1 MGTLIQFEEQA
12 VASLRRKLGAA
23 ESANADLIAFA
34 RGHSGTV
41 AAIHGAVLM
50 AIQADSFAELLA
62 CVTNDWPTVLGIDSV
77 ALALDVGGKGF
88 RADLHG
94 VRKLEAAMVLQAI
107 PLAEP
112 VAIET
117 VGRGHP
123 LFGQDAA
130 ALRGQALVAIDSQ
143 EVRGVLLLGQRSP
156 APMGDRHGAQLLEF
170 LGASLAA
177 IIRRWTL
184 NG

>member
-12 VASLRRKLGAA
+12 VASLRRQLGAA

-50 AIQADSFAELLA
+50 AVQADSLSELLD
-62 CVTNDWPTVLGIDSV
+62 CVTKDWPDVLGIDAV
-77 ALALDVGGKGF
+77 ALALDVNGKGF
-88 RADLHG
+88 RADARG
-94 VRKLEAAMVLQAI
+94 VERLEPALIGRAI
-107 PLAEP
+107 PQGDP
-112 VAIET
+112 VFIEST
-117 VGRGHP
+117 GHGHP
-123 LFGQDAA
+123 LFGREAA
-130 ALRGQALVAIDSQ
+130 HLRGQALVAIDAQ
-143 EVRGVLLLGQRSP
+143 HVRGVLLLGQRSP

>member
-50 AIQADSFAELLA
+50 AQHADSMAELLD
-62 CVTNDWPTVLGIDSV
+62 CVTRDWPSVLGIDQV
-77 ALALDVGGKGF
+77 ALALDVDGKGF
-88 RADLHG
+88 RADAHG
-94 VRKLEAAMVLQAI
+94 IEKMEAGLIARSV
-107 PLAEP
+107 PLGTP
-112 VAIET
+112 VSIAP
-117 VGRGHP
+117 VGQGHP
-123 LFGQDAA
+123 LFGRDAG
-130 ALRGQALVAIDSQ
+130 ALRGQALVGLDA
-143 EVRGVLLLGQRSP
+143 EHVRGVLLLGQRSP

>member
-1 MGTLIQFEEQA
+1 MGTLIQFEEKA

-34 RGHSGTV
+34 RGHSGAV
-41 AAIHGAVLM
+41 AAIHHAVLAAM
-50 AIQADSFAELLA
+50 AADSLPALLDT
-62 CVTNDWPTVLGIDSV
+62 VTREWPVLLGIDAV
-77 ALALDVGGKGF
+77 ALALDVDGKGF
-88 RADLHG
+88 RADGDG
-94 VRKLEAAMVLQAI
+94 VTRMEAAIVGRAM
-107 PLAEP
+107 PGSEP
-112 VAIET
+112 VFIEP
-117 VGRGHP
+117 VGQGHP
-123 LFGQDAA
+123 LFGAVAA
-130 ALRGQALVAIDSQ
+130 DLRGQALVGIDA
-143 EVRGVLLLGQRSP
+143 EHVRGLLLLGQYSP